1 MHSLPGSQT
10 ISHNA
15 ALSPKNVAFIGS
27 WWSNAFPRGQWSAD
41 FLKVTAV
48 LGGREKQVEHRIL
61 RPVPKCVLCVAGNFD
76 EVSHTDFNPLHLFA
90 SFNKHLNIA
99 RKNEE
104 DFDDIVAVHGYH
116 NAGRDRS
123 FQYARGFVALLR
135 AN

>member
-1 MHSLPGSQT
+1 MHPLPGTQ
-10 ISHNA
+10 
-15 ALSPKNVAFIGS
+15 PVAITLRCLQQMLDFIWS
-27 WWSNAFPRGQWSAD
+27 WWSSAFPRRQWSAD
-41 FLKVTAV
+41 FLKVTSV

-104 DFDDIVAVHGYH
+104 DFDDIVAVPCTRLRVDRQRKCYSRL
-116 NAGRDRS
+116 AG
-123 FQYARGFVALLR
+123 LR
-135 AN
+135 